1 MTETTTPPVA
11 STEPD
16 QSTRTPRWPH
26 AWWLLAVPG
35 GALILAYHLLPS
47 GLLGDLAYT
56 CTGALAVAAVLLGI
70 RLNQPERRGA
80 WYALAGSQAFWTV
93 GDLTGSLQTALAPT
107 DAFPTV
113 ADAFYVAGYLP
124 LGLCLFLLTRG
135 RRPTRD
141 VQGAL
146 DGATVAVALFLLCWV
161 LLAGPVVAESASSRL
176 MAAAGAAYPLLD
188 VGILV
193 MLMALVVTPGTQTA
207 ALRLFAAAMFLV
219 IVPDTAAP
227 ALGMLSLGSTTT
239 IDFLWMTSYL
249 VIGAAALHP
258 SMHELSRPGGEEE
271 PRFGR
276 RRQVATVAALFVAP
290 GVLAVEHALGRPLD
304 VWAVVAGSVAMK
316 LLVFARMTVAIR
328 QIQAAN
334 DNRDRAQRELAHQAA
349 HDSLTDLPNRAQTL
363 KLIGGSLSRAQR
375 SEAMIGL
382 LFIDLDGFKKVN
394 DTFGQGA
401 GDEVLRTT
409 AARMEEV
416 IRAGDMVGRLGGDE
430 FVVLLEP
437 VVDETSAVV
446 VGERLIAAVS
456 QPIVLASGQR
466 VTIGASVGVVVSQDA
481 ETAPD
486 TLLVEADTA
495 AYRAKSL
502 GRGRVEVFDAALR
515 RELHAHAELEQAL
528 RTALAEEQL
537 LVHYQRIVELDGGGV
552 TGYEATLQW
561 QRPGVGL
568 VAVPDIRPN
577 AEVSDL
583 IFDLDAWAMRQAAQQ
598 VAHWTRAGLP
608 DQRVSVRVSVR
619 HASRSRILDDVR
631 AAVEQAGIAPWQL
644 VVQISDVDLV
654 DDVAVLANLGR
665 LRDGG
670 TTISLDDFGVGHSSV
685 RRLQHLPVDAV
696 KVHSSLLQSRTGESR
711 ELLGLIVRGVQNFGL
726 TTVVKGVDDEE
737 RLQAARTVGSNFA
750 QGALVGGLVDP
761 DEVVRHA
768 LGAVPVRS

>member
-1 MTETTTPPVA
+1 MAETATSTPP

-16 QSTRTPRWPH
+16 RPTVPPRWPH
-26 AWWLLAVPG
+26 AWWLLALPG
-35 GALILAYHLLPS
+35 GLLILAYHLLPS

-56 CTGALAVAAVLLGI
+56 CTGALAVAAVLLGT
-70 RLNQPERRGA
+70 RLHQPERRGA
-80 WYALAGSQAFWTV
+80 WYALAASQALWTV
-93 GDLTGSLQTALAPT
+93 GDLSGTLQTALAPT
-107 DAFPTV
+107 NAFPTV

-135 RRPTRD
+135 RRPIRD
-141 VQGAL
+141 VRWAL

-161 LLAGPVVAESASSRL
+161 LLARPVIRESASSWL
-176 MAAAGAAYPLLD
+176 TAAAGAAYPLLD
-188 VGILV
+188 VAVLV
-193 MLMALVVTPGTQTA
+193 MLMALVVTPGTQTV
-207 ALRLFAAAMFLV
+207 ALRLFSVAMLLV
-219 IVPDTAAP
+219 IIPDTSAP

-249 VIGAAALHP
+249 VIGASALHP
-258 SMHELSRPGGEEE
+258 SMRELSRTGVEEE

-290 GVLAVEHALGRPLD
+290 GVLAVEHVLGMPLD
-304 VWAVVAGSVAMK
+304 VWAVVVGSVAMK

-328 QIQAAN
+328 EIQAAN

-349 HDSLTDLPNRAQTL
+349 HDSLTDLPNRAQAL

-375 SEAMIGL
+375 SGAMIGL

-394 DTFGQGA
+394 DTFGHRA
-401 GDEVLRTT
+401 GDDVLRTT

-437 VVDETSAVV
+437 VVEEASAVV
-446 VGERLIAAVS
+446 VGERLVAAVS
-456 QPIVLASGQR
+456 QPILLAGGQR

-528 RTALAEEQL
+528 RVALAEEQL
-537 LVHYQRIVELDGGGV
+537 LLHYQRIVQLDGGV
-552 TGYEATLQW
+552 TGYEALLHW

-568 VAVPDIRPN
+568 VAVPDIRLD
-577 AEVSDL
+577 AEASDL
-583 IFDLDAWAMRQAAQQ
+583 IFDLDAWALRHAAQQ
-598 VAHWTRAGLP
+598 VARWTREGLP

-619 HASRSRILDDVR
+619 HAGRSRILDDVR

-665 LRDGG
+665 LREGG
-670 TTISLDDFGVGHSSV
+670 TTISLDDFGIGHSSV

-696 KVHSSLLQSRTGESR
+696 KVHSSLLQATSGESR
-711 ELLGLIVRGVQNFGL
+711 ELLGLMVRGVQNFGL

-737 RLQAARTVGSNFA
+737 RLQAARVVGSNFA
-750 QGALVGGLVDP
+750 QGALVGGLADG

-768 LGAVPVRS
+768 SGAVPVRS